1 MAYVR
6 KEWDLGEVRQ
16 IEKYYPGNYGAPGK
30 KRRKKRER
38 TPEDIERQNRT
49 NRGKKVQRLILANFK
64 PGDWHLILSYTK
76 EKRPKSDEEAKKQ
89 IRKFLEQLRKEYRAA
104 GHELKD
110 IYVTEKGKKGAWHH
124 HLIIEDIVDPP
135 VVTAK
140 VVQKL
145 WKHGHPTF
153 NPLYEEGEYQM
164 LADYI
169 VKKETKR
176 KDPAAHIPDHETW
189 SSRNRKETLSTEKRG
204 QKNRYRQK
212 AGTWR
217 RTRLRTASTLSRVIR
232 ISTIQSSRSA
242 GTRRKKEEEM
252 E

>member
-30 KRRKKRER
+30 KRKKKRER

-104 GHELKD
+104 GHELKY

-153 NPLYEEGEYQM
+153 NPLYEEGEYKM

-169 VKKETKR
+169 VKKETKEEGSGCTYSR
-176 KDPAAHIPDHETW
+176 
-189 SSRNRKETLSTEKRG
+189 SRNLVVPKPKRNVIHRKAWTKEPVPPKGWYVEKNSVENG
-204 QKNRYRQK
+204 INPVTGYPYQHY
-212 AGTWR
+212 
-217 RTRLRTASTLSRVIR
+217 
-232 ISTIQSSRSA
+232 TIIKVGGNTS
-242 GTRRKKEEEM
+242 
-252 E
+252 